1 MKKNKLYILSSILII
16 ISLFA
21 TAVTCNLCGTPLD
34 ISLGDTETTEEEGSP
49 ASQREPT
56 ETTQSAQNTEAPV
69 EGNNPPVI
77 QEIEI
82 MGIDVEAAE
91 ERGMFEDLPAD
102 LYMEEIPDNIFSIEA
117 YDEDDNE
124 LQYRAYDSLGTNFD
138 VTKIDNNNA
147 EFIWDFPDLVG
158 SYTLTMEVSDGKG
171 GIDSQSVD
179 MNFVEVSDDDGA
191 VDFGEPVNNPPE
203 ITEGIKIENL
213 PGCDSP
219 DDGPYIEGGIH
230 YKVSIEA
237 HDPDGDP
244 LTYEWYGGG
253 EYGFSDNRANPTE
266 WITPRLLGAPRF
278 TVAIHVVVRDGN
290 GGEDEDLLTDVVV
303 E

>member
-34 ISLGDTETTEEEGSP
+34 ISLGDTETTKEEGSP

-56 ETTQSAQNTEAPV
+56 ETTQASQNTEAPV

-77 QEIEI
+77 QEIEW
-82 MGIDVEAAE
+82 MGLDVEAAKE
-91 ERGMFEDLPAD
+91 MGMFEDLPAD
-102 LYMEEIPDNIFSIEA
+102 LSMEEIPDNIFSIEA

-147 EFIWDFPDLVG
+147 EFMWIIPGEVG
-158 SYTLTMEVSDGKG
+158 PYTLTAEVSDGKG

-191 VDFGEPVNNPPE
+191 VDFGEPVNNPPV
-203 ITEGIKIENL
+203 I
-213 PGCDSP
+213 
-219 DDGPYIEGGIH
+219 DDELIIRGPAGVVTILYTNQVFELSVF
-230 YKVSIEA
+230 VS
-237 HDPDGDP
+237 DPDGDAVTRTWSADAGEFHTEP
-244 LTYEWYGGG
+244 TFPTVHWKTPGTSGDCEISLTVNDSHGGIVTA
-253 EYGFSDNRANPTE
+253 S
-266 WITPRLLGAPRF
+266 W
-278 TVAIHVVVRDGN
+278 TVPV
-290 GGEDEDLLTDVVV
+290 EDH
-303 E
+303 